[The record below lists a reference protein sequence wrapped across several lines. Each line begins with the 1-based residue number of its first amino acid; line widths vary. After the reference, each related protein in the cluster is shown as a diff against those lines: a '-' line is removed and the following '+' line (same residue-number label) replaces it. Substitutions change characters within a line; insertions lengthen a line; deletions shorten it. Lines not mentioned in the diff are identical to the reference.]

1 MKSGEGGK
9 GGAEQ
14 SVITRLKPREKKA
27 KRVTGEKER
36 KSCPD
41 CGAEFYSTLGLVLHL
56 QQHGYSKKEAWEKAK
71 KRPQLK

>member
-1 MKSGEGGK
+1 VEH
-9 GGAEQ
+9 
-14 SVITRLKPREKKA
+14 SVATKLKPRKGEA
-27 KRVTGEKER
+27 GGVTGEKER

-56 QQHGYSKKEAWEKAK
+56 QQHGYSKKEAWERAK